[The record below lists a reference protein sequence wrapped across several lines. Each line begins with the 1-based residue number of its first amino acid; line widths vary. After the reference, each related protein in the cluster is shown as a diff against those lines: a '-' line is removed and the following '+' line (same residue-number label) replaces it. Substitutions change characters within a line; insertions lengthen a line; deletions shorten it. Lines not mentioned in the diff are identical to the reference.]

1 MRFST
6 TLPAA
11 LSFIGTVTAD
21 FWACD
26 IQPGIQIF
34 PADVRLESV
43 SNQTLT
49 CSHSFDAPK
58 VLPVGDTSYD
68 WWYFDAVADDG
79 IQSLVV
85 VFMQKGENSDFP
97 GPAFTAYVQITGTLS
112 NGTAFTETIP
122 VDQGIVSTSGF
133 GSNGLWGNSNLS
145 WVGTPDL
152 SEYQVRL
159 DAADGTITGLF
170 TLQSIAPPHGPS
182 GSVGPGQS
190 LELMPGVGW
199 AVSIPDAVATVDVN
213 VRGRRLNFT
222 GAGYHDK
229 NWGSTLFTP
238 NVGGW
243 YWGHTHLGP
252 YSLVWL
258 DALTQVQDEYANGYI
273 ALDGEIVRSGP
284 RFHDGVPEGFHITA
298 DLGDA
303 GVLEASVR
311 YTVVAASFTSYGRW
325 AGIIN
330 GTIASTTTNST
341 VESKTYLGVTHYEIF
356 NLF

>member
-170 TLQSIAPPHGPS
+170 TLQS
-182 GSVGPGQS
+182 
-190 LELMPGVGW
+190 
-199 AVSIPDAVATVDVN
+199 
-213 VRGRRLNFT
+213 VRGITFAHHCQAANPII
-222 GAGYHDK
+222 DC
-229 NWGSTLFTP
+229 STTWPFW
-238 NVGGW
+238 V
-243 YWGHTHLGP
+243 
-252 YSLVWL
+252 
-258 DALTQVQDEYANGYI
+258 
-273 ALDGEIVRSGP
+273 
-284 RFHDGVPEGFHITA
+284 
-298 DLGDA
+298 
-303 GVLEASVR
+303 
-311 YTVVAASFTSYGRW
+311 RW
-325 AGIIN
+325 AR
-330 GTIASTTTNST
+330 T
-341 VESKTYLGVTHYEIF
+341 VSRVDARGRMGCFYS
-356 NLF
+356 